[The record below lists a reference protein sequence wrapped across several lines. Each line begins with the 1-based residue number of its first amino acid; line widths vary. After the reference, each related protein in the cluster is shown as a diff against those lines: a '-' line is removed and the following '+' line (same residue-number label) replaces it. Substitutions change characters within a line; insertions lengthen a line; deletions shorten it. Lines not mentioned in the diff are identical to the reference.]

1 MMLLEVFHES
11 NSSEYEG
18 VYYWRSE
25 TNILGISVYSRSL
38 SDSQKSSRLIL
49 GESGMGGRCIVT

>member
-1 MMLLEVFHES
+1 MNLAVR
-11 NSSEYEG
+11 YKRG
-18 VYYWRSE
+18 VYYRRSE

-49 GESGMGGRCIVT
+49 GESGMDGRCIVT